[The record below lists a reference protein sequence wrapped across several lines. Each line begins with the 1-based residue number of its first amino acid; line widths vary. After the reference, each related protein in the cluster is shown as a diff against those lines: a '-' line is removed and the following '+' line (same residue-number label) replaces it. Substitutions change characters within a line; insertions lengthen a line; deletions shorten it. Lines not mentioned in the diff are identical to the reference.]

1 MFVVCGEALFDV
13 FVPEGVSQ
21 SAFAVPFAAR
31 AGGSPFN
38 VAIGLRRLGQPVAL
52 LTGVSTDFLGDRLM
66 AVLQAEQVSTDF
78 IARKAAPTTL
88 GFIQKNAVGVP
99 NYAFYG
105 EGAADRLL
113 APADI
118 AFDDAEVTGI
128 HMGSYSLVVAPT
140 ADTLLALARRQAGK
154 CLLSLDPNIR
164 LTVEPDV
171 HQWRERITQL
181 LPFMDVVKVSDE
193 DLAALYPGIAPESI
207 IADWLAVG
215 VKLAALTRGSE
226 GASLWSQQAQVT
238 LPTPRVNV
246 VDTVGAG
253 DTFQASLLDSL
264 LDLQANTADWVA
276 ALTASTLQRIGH
288 KAVCAA
294 AITCSRQGADLP
306 SAKEVELALADYPEE
321 LLV

>member
-1 MFVVCGEALFDV
+1 MFIVCGEALFDV

-21 SAFAVPFAAR
+21 AAFAVPFEAR

-52 LTGVSTDFLGDRLM
+52 LTGVSTDFLGERLM
-66 AVLQAEQVSTDF
+66 AVLQAEQVFVDL
-78 IARKAAPTTL
+78 IARKSAPTTL

-99 NYAFYG
+99 SYAFYG
-105 EGAADRLL
+105 EGAADRQL

-118 AFDDAEVTGI
+118 AFDCAEVTGI
-128 HMGSYSLVVAPT
+128 HMGSYSLVVSPT
-140 ADTLLALARRQAGK
+140 ADTLLALARQQAGK

-171 HQWRERITQL
+171 HQWRVRIAKL

-193 DLAALYPGIAPESI
+193 DLAALYPDVEPESI
-207 IADWLAVG
+207 IADWLARG
-215 VKLAALTRGSE
+215 VKLASLTRGSA
-226 GASLWSQQAQVT
+226 GASLWSQQAHVT
-238 LPTPRVNV
+238 LPTPCVSV

-253 DTFQASLLDSL
+253 DTFQASLLNSL
-264 LDLQANTADWVA
+264 LDLQANTADWA
-276 ALTASTLQRIGH
+276 SALTEATLQRIGQT
-288 KAVCAA
+288 AVCAA

-306 SAKEVELALADYPEE
+306 TADEVQQALTELK
-321 LLV
+321 V

>member
-52 LTGVSTDFLGDRLM
+52 LTGVSNDFLGDRLM
-66 AVLQAEQVSTDF
+66 AVLQAEQVSTEC
-78 IARKAAPTTL
+78 IVRKAAPTTL

-105 EGAADRLL
+105 AGAADRLVTT
-113 APADI
+113 ADI
-118 AFDDAEVTGI
+118 NLDGKAVSGI
-128 HMGSYSLVVAPT
+128 HMGSYSIVVPPT
-140 ADTLLALARRQAGK
+140 ADALLALARQQSGK

-164 LTVEPDV
+164 LNVEPDV
-171 HQWRERITQL
+171 HQWRVRIAKL

-193 DLAALYPGIAPESI
+193 DLAALYPDVAPESI
-207 IADWLAVG
+207 IADWLARG
-215 VKLAALTRGSE
+215 VKLASLTRGSE

-264 LDLQANTADWVA
+264 LALQATTTDWA
-276 ALTASTLQRIGH
+276 TALTASMLQHIGQ

-306 SAKEVELALADYPEE
+306 NAAEVQQALTELTL
-321 LLV
+321 

>member
-21 SAFAVPFAAR
+21 AAFEVPFAAL
-31 AGGSPFN
+31 AGGLPFN
-38 VAIGLRRLGQPVAL
+38 VAIGLRRLGRPVAL
-52 LTGVSTDFLGDRLM
+52 LAGISNDFLGDRLM
-66 AVLQAEQVSTDF
+66 AVLQAEQISTEC
-78 IARKAAPTTL
+78 IVRKAAPTTL
-88 GFIQKNAVGVP
+88 GFIQNNALGVP
-99 NYAFYG
+99 RYAFYG

-113 APADI
+113 TTADVHLEGKTI
-118 AFDDAEVTGI
+118 SGI
-128 HMGSYSLVVAPT
+128 HMGSYSIVVSPT
-140 ADTLLALARRQAGK
+140 ADTLLELARQQSGK

-171 HQWRERITQL
+171 QQWRARIAKL

-193 DLAALYPGIAPESI
+193 DLAALYPDVEPESI
-207 IADWLAVG
+207 IAEWLATG
-215 VKLAALTRGSE
+215 VKLAALTRGSQ

-264 LDLQANTADWVA
+264 LDLQATTGDWSA
-276 ALTASTLQRIGH
+276 ALTASTLQRIGQ
-288 KAVCAA
+288 KAACAA
-294 AITCSRQGADLP
+294 AITCSRLGADLP
-306 SAKEVELALADYPEE
+306 TGDEVQQALTELTA
-321 LLV
+321 